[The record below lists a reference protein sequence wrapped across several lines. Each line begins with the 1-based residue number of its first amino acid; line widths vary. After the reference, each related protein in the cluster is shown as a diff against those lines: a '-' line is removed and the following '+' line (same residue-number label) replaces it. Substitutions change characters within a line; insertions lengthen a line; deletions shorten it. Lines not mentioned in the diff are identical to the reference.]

1 MMEKKFLLLT
11 AGLLA
16 AAALSACGGTTAPE
30 ETVPASQP
38 VETQPAAD
46 WASMEPTGSMELLY
60 ADQFSVDYYE
70 DGCAL
75 VTIEGGDRFL
85 ALPQGQTAPEGLDG
99 DIAVLEVPLSD
110 IYVASSSAMDLF
122 LQIGALDH
130 VAMTGT
136 SAEGWSIPE
145 IGQAVE
151 TGEILYGGKYSAPD
165 YELILSRGCSL
176 AIENTMIYH
185 SPEVKEQLEDLGIP
199 VLVERSS
206 YESHPLGRME
216 WMKLYGLLTGK
227 SEEAEQFVAEQLE
240 QLEGVL
246 VEEPTGKT
254 VAFFYLSANGYANIR
269 KPGDYVSKMIE
280 LAGGSYIFTELE
292 VEDNA
297 LSTMNMQM
305 ERFYAGARDADYL
318 IYNSTVDGELQTLDQ
333 LLEKSE
339 LLAEFKAVQA
349 GNVWCTNQ
357 NMFQQTSG
365 ACGMILDFHA
375 IISGEADELDQ
386 LTYLHRLR

>member
-1 MMEKKFLLLT
+1 MNGRNLLRLA

-16 AAALSACGGTTAPE
+16 LGLLSGCAQSAE
-30 ETVPASQP
+30 P
-38 VETQPAAD
+38 VSSPQTQEPQGARD
-46 WASMEPTGSMELLY
+46 WASMEPTGSLELLY

-70 DGCAL
+70 DGVSL
-75 VTIEGGDRFL
+75 ITIEGGDRFL
-85 ALPQGQTAPEGLDG
+85 TVPQGQEAPSGLDE
-99 DIAVLEVPLSD
+99 DITVLEIPMSQ

-130 VAMTGT
+130 VSMTGT

-145 IGQAVE
+145 IAQAVE
-151 TGEILYGGKYSAPD
+151 EGQILYGGKYSAPD
-165 YELILSRGCSL
+165 YEMILSQGCSL
-176 AIENTMIYH
+176 AVENTMIYH
-185 SPEVKEQLEDLGIP
+185 SPEVKEQLEELGIP

-216 WMKLYGLLTGK
+216 WMKLYGLLTGR
-227 SEEAEQFVAEQLE
+227 EEQAEEFVSDQLE
-240 QLEGVL
+240 QLDAVL
-246 VEEPTGKT
+246 TEENTGKT
-254 VAFFYLSANGYANIR
+254 VAFFYLSSNGYANIR

-280 LAGGSYIFTELE
+280 LAGGSYVFTDLE
-292 VEDNA
+292 DEDNA

-318 IYNSTVDGELQTLDQ
+318 IYNSTVDGELETLDQ

-339 LLAEFKAVQA
+339 LLAEFKAVQE

-357 NMFQQTSG
+357 NLFQQTSG

-375 IISGEADELDQ
+375 IISGEADDMDQ